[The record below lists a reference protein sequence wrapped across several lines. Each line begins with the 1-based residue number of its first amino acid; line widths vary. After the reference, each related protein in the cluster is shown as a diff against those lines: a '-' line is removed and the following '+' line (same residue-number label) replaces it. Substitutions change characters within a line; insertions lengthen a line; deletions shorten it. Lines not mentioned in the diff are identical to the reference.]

1 MDRNGLLVAA
11 AVGGGLVVDA
21 YHRLCG
27 WWSPPPLCS
36 RAPADLGELCLAKI
50 TDTLAESHSNR
61 VAVGVCCGLICLVVS
76 VASLVLRFHA
86 FSFAHASPRFAGEFF
101 LGAGA
106 EETAAADERFALPAF
121 TRKGPR
127 VARAATGGLEA
138 LNAIQPFEGGALY
151 KPRTR

>member
-1 MDRNGLLVAA
+1 MDRNGLLIAA

-27 WWSPPPLCS
+27 WWSPPPCT
-36 RAPADLGELCLAKI
+36 RAPADLGELCLTRI
-50 TDTLAESHSNR
+50 TQTLAESHSNR

-76 VASLVLRFHA
+76 AASLVLRSHA
-86 FSFAHASPRFAGEFF
+86 VSFARASPRFAGELF
-101 LGAGA
+101 LGADA
-106 EETAAADERFALPAF
+106 EEIAAADERFALPAF

>member
-1 MDRNGLLVAA
+1 MDRNGLLIAA

-27 WWSPPPLCS
+27 WWSPPPPCS
-36 RAPADLGELCLAKI
+36 RAPADLGELCLARI

-76 VASLVLRFHA
+76 AAGLVLRAHA
-86 FSFAHASPRFAGEFF
+86 FSVACASPRLAGEFF

-106 EETAAADERFALPAF
+106 EETVAADEHYALPAL
-121 TRKGPR
+121 TRKRPK
-127 VARAATGGLEA
+127 VARAVTGGLEV
-138 LNAIQPFEGGALY
+138 LNAIRPFEGAALY
-151 KPRTR
+151 KPQAR